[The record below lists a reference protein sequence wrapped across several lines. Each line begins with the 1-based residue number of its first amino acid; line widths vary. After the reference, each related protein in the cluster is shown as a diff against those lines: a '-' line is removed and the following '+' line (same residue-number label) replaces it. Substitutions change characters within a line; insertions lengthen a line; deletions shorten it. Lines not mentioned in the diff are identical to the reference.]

1 MKRSQ
6 LAVRLSKREA
16 WKFHNRAAFERGF
29 MRAQADA
36 CPVGGLLRVRK
47 RIALLRERHRE
58 FMRQMRMTP
67 AVSAA
72 LSEAEMCFL
81 G

>member
-16 WKFHNRAAFERGF
+16 RKLHNRAALERGF
-29 MRAQADA
+29 VRAQADA
-36 CPVGGLLRVRK
+36 RPVGGLLRVRK
-47 RIALLRERHRE
+47 RIALLRESHRE

-67 AVSAA
+67 AVTTA
-72 LSEAEMCFL
+72 LSEAEMRFL